1 VPAQAAGVSTAMVS
15 RFVNGS
21 QRLSIEAEATRL
33 IQAPDIPRDANRAE
47 RAGLAPLPA
56 SRALAALPSRPYDAR
71 WQSSNMES
79 SRWS

>member
-1 VPAQAAGVSTAMVS
+1 MTAQAAGVSTAMVS

-33 IQAPDIPRDANRAE
+33 IQAPDIQRDANRAE

-56 SRALAALPSRPYDAR
+56 SRVLAALLFRPYDAR
-71 WQSSNMES
+71 WQSRNRES